1 MLLLAASAEVVRML
15 PLLETRKGQG
25 RSCTEPAKGE
35 LLLIMEVGVS
45 GMGPGWARLLSWPPE
60 SSDRSDPDLEWQ
72 ITDPGREDRGVPA
85 GRAVVAAS
93 SIE

>member
-45 GMGPGWARLLSWPPE
+45 GIGPGWARLLSGPPE
-60 SSDRSDPDLEWQ
+60 SSPDPSDRSDPDLE
-72 ITDPGREDRGVPA
+72 
-85 GRAVVAAS
+85 
-93 SIE
+93 